1 MAVPVGVRAS
11 RSGQSWRVRVD
22 TLQDLRILAVASVGA
37 ALLTD
42 VEVSV
47 VGCRSPQG
55 WLGRPGLPHV
65 DRLDV
70 ARAGLRADVRLSLT
84 TPTDA
89 ARVLAAVLRV
99 LCPGGSATTAQQMTF
114 APGLGEAAA
123 TLAQSIHDVTT
134 VDRDRH
140 VRRADVL
147 VTPDAEPVLAL
158 EHTTSLVINESTW
171 TRDGLSFDVCVDPT
185 VHNPIGRPSH
195 GLDRVLTA
203 RVRDGVLELGGGLR
217 PRRIPGDVTE
227 KDVASLADT
236 RAVVGDVPTRQARQ
250 LAACGVLVLAA
261 DSPQPADE
269 LSWQAESVHERR
281 HALRQY
287 GPWAA
292 LDAWPSVSI
301 VMSTHRA
308 SHVDHALT
316 QLARLR
322 YPRLEILIGAHGDA
336 VNVDAL
342 RAKAADLPFPSTVV
356 TIDDTH
362 NLGEAL
368 QVLSQAASGDLV
380 TKMDD
385 DDYYG
390 PEHIWDLVLAREY
403 SGAQIVGKTL
413 DWIFL
418 ESQALTVFRPVYP
431 AESYSD
437 FVCGGTMLISR
448 GDLLS
453 IGGWRPVPK
462 SVDRALLDR
471 VLDDGGMVYR
481 THGLGYVY
489 VRRGVG
495 HTASVSDEHFL
506 KKNVSRIEGLVRHH
520 EFGTD
525 A

>member
-1 MAVPVGVRAS
+1 MRAS
-11 RSGQSWRVRVD
+11 RDGRSWRIRVD

-55 WLGRPGLPHV
+55 WIGRPGLPHV
-65 DRLDV
+65 DRIDV
-70 ARAGLRADVRLSLT
+70 ARSGMRAEVRLSLT

-99 LCPGGSATTAQQMTF
+99 LCPTGSTTTAQQMTF
-114 APGLGEAAA
+114 APGLGDAAA
-123 TLAQSIHDVTT
+123 ALAQSIHDVTT

-140 VRRADVL
+140 VRRADIL
-147 VTPDAEPVLAL
+147 VTPDAGASTSV
-158 EHTTSLVINESTW
+158 EHATSLVIQESTW
-171 TRDGLSFDVCVDPT
+171 MRDGVEFEVCVDPA
-185 VHNPIGRPSH
+185 VHNPIGRASH

-217 PRRIPGDVTE
+217 PRRIAGDVTE
-227 KDVASLADT
+227 KDVAYLADT
-236 RAVVGDVPTRQARQ
+236 RAVVGDVPARQARQ
-250 LAACGVLVLAA
+250 LAACGVVVLGVDAL
-261 DSPQPADE
+261 QPEDE
-269 LSWQAESVHERR
+269 LAWLATSVHERR
-281 HALRQY
+281 HAIRQF

-292 LDAWPSVSI
+292 LDSWPSVSI

-308 SHVDHALT
+308 SHVDHALK

-322 YPRLEILIGAHGDA
+322 YPRLEVLIAAHGSA
-336 VNVDAL
+336 ISVDDL
-342 RAKAADLPFPSTVV
+342 RSKAAALPYPSTVIS
-356 TIDDTH
+356 IDADR
-362 NLGEAL
+362 NLGQCL
-368 QVLSQAASGDLV
+368 QTLSNAAAGDLV

-413 DWIFL
+413 DWIYL
-418 ESQALTVFRPVYP
+418 EAQGVTVFRPVYP
-431 AESYSD
+431 AESYAD

-471 VLDDGGMVYR
+471 VIDDGGMVYR

-489 VRRGVG
+489 VRRADG

-506 KKNVSRIEGLVRHH
+506 KKNINRVEGLVRHH

-525 A
+525 V

>member
-11 RSGQSWRVRVD
+11 RNGQSWRVRVD

-47 VGCRSPQG
+47 IGCRSPQG
-55 WLGRPGLPHV
+55 WMGRPGLPHV

-70 ARAGLRADVRLSLT
+70 ARSGLRADVRLSLT

-99 LCPGGSATTAQQMTF
+99 LCPNGSATSAQQMTF
-114 APGLGEAAA
+114 APGLGDAAA
-123 TLAQSIHDVTT
+123 ALAQSIHDVTT
-134 VDRDRH
+134 VERDRH
-140 VRRADVL
+140 VRRADIL
-147 VTPDAEPVLAL
+147 VTPDAGESSTV
-158 EHTTSLVINESTW
+158 EHASSLVIHESTW
-171 TRDGLSFDVCVDPT
+171 TRDGVAFDVYVDPA
-185 VHNPIGRPSH
+185 VHNPIGRASH
-195 GLDRVLTA
+195 GLDRVLSA
-203 RVRDGVLELGGGLR
+203 RVRDGILELGGGLR
-217 PRRIPGDVTE
+217 PRHIAGDVTE
-227 KDVASLADT
+227 KDVAYLADT

-269 LSWQAESVHERR
+269 LSWQAASVHERR
-281 HALRQY
+281 HALRQF

-292 LDAWPSVSI
+292 LDSWPSVSI

-308 SHVDHALT
+308 SHVDHALS
-316 QLARLR
+316 QIARLR
-322 YPRLEILIGAHGDA
+322 YPRLEVLIAAHGDA
-336 VNVDAL
+336 VNVNDL
-342 RAKAADLPFPSTVV
+342 RIKAAALPYSTTVIS
-356 TIDDTH
+356 IDASR
-362 NLGEAL
+362 NLGESL
-368 QVLSQAASGDLV
+368 QTLSHAAAGDLV
-380 TKMDD
+380 TKIDD
-385 DDYYG
+385 DDFYG

-413 DWIFL
+413 DWIYL
-418 ESQALTVFRPVYP
+418 EAQGVTVFRPVYS
-431 AESYSD
+431 AESYAD
-437 FVCGGTMLISR
+437 FVCGGTMMISR
-448 GDLLS
+448 GDLIS

-471 VLDDGGMVYR
+471 VIDDGGMVYR

-489 VRRGVG
+489 VRRAEG

-506 KKNVSRIEGLVRHH
+506 KKNVSLVEGLVRHH

-525 A
+525 V